1 MAGLQV
7 GGGGTFSVSPGITT
21 REFDLTNVVA
31 AVSTTEA
38 GIAGPFQ
45 WGPVDERVF
54 VTSEDELVKRFQK
67 PSNTNFE
74 TFFTAANFLSYGSAL
89 YVVRTAMVTGNNA
102 SQLAAINACSD
113 ANTGQLI
120 KNADDFYN
128 NKDGLMSNTAF
139 VGRFPGALGNS
150 LKISVCDSANAFSST
165 LTGNVV
171 VANGSTTVSG
181 LSTGYNTQVAAGDLL
196 RFANN
201 RIIGRVSSVT
211 NSTSL
216 TLTTAYSG
224 ISDNQGS
231 ATREW
236 RFKTSVAKAPGTS
249 AQATALGGSLDEIH
263 VVVYDEDGQFTGTK
277 DQILEI
283 YANASKARDAKDAQG
298 DTNFYKDL
306 ISQRSQY
313 VWSTGFKNAS
323 DGRTV
328 TNYGGT
334 ISGTSFGV
342 NNTPKDYALTGGQDG
357 GPKSG
362 TTIEGVG
369 AQGINKLTDFTAINR
384 GYDLFSS
391 PQDVDI
397 SLLLQGKAVG
407 GTNGTDLANFIIGVV
422 DRRKDSI
429 AFISPERGDVV
440 GNEGNEETSTIA
452 FRNSLDS
459 TSYAVLDSGYKYQYD
474 KYSSV
479 YRYVPLNGDT
489 AGTCV
494 RTDLVRDT
502 WFSPAGF
509 NRGGIKNVTKLSYNP
524 NGLERDR
531 LYTNDINPVV
541 SFPGQGT
548 VLFGDKTLLG
558 QPSAFDRINVRRL
571 FISLEKAISQAAQF
585 SLFEFND
592 EFTRAQFRNLVEPF
606 LRDVQG
612 RRGIFDF
619 RVVCDTTN
627 NTAEVIDRNEFIGD
641 IYVKPNRSINFIQ
654 LNFVAVRSGVEFAE
668 IVGQF

>member
-1 MAGLQV
+1 
-7 GGGGTFSVSPGITT
+7 
-21 REFDLTNVVA
+21 
-31 AVSTTEA
+31 
-38 GIAGPFQ
+38 
-45 WGPVDERVF
+45 
-54 VTSEDELVKRFQK
+54 K

-89 YVVRTAMVTGNNA
+89 FVVRTAMVTGNNA

-113 ANTGQLI
+113 ANTGLLI

-128 NKDGLMSNTAF
+128 NKDGTMSGTAF

-313 VWSTGFKNAS
+313 VWSTGFKNTS

-342 NNTPKDYALTGGQDG
+342 NNTPKDYALT
-357 GPKSG
+357 
-362 TTIEGVG
+362 
-369 AQGINKLTDFTAINR
+369 
-384 GYDLFSS
+384 
-391 PQDVDI
+391 
-397 SLLLQGKAVG
+397 
-407 GTNGTDLANFIIGVV
+407 
-422 DRRKDSI
+422 
-429 AFISPERGDVV
+429 
-440 GNEGNEETSTIA
+440 
-452 FRNSLDS
+452 
-459 TSYAVLDSGYKYQYD
+459 
-474 KYSSV
+474 
-479 YRYVPLNGDT
+479 
-489 AGTCV
+489 
-494 RTDLVRDT
+494 
-502 WFSPAGF
+502 
-509 NRGGIKNVTKLSYNP
+509 
-524 NGLERDR
+524 
-531 LYTNDINPVV
+531 
-541 SFPGQGT
+541 
-548 VLFGDKTLLG
+548 
-558 QPSAFDRINVRRL
+558 
-571 FISLEKAISQAAQF
+571 
-585 SLFEFND
+585 
-592 EFTRAQFRNLVEPF
+592 
-606 LRDVQG
+606 
-612 RRGIFDF
+612 
-619 RVVCDTTN
+619 
-627 NTAEVIDRNEFIGD
+627 
-641 IYVKPNRSINFIQ
+641 
-654 LNFVAVRSGVEFAE
+654 
-668 IVGQF
+668 